1 MGADVKKGVEA
12 AWKDAKSKDKSAS
25 DLPGFIALLNRKSA
39 NILDF
44 SMGPWVN
51 ETVLISLTSWFSHD

>member
-12 AWKDAKSKDKSAS
+12 AWKDAKAKDKSAS

-44 SMGPWVN
+44 GMG
-51 ETVLISLTSWFSHD
+51 E

>member
-1 MGADVKKGVEA
+1 MKKGVEA

-44 SMGPWVN
+44 GMGN
-51 ETVLISLTSWFSHD
+51 ETVLISLPSWFSHY

>member
-44 SMGPWVN
+44 GMGEWNGFDIITFLVFP
-51 ETVLISLTSWFSHD
+51 LLG